1 MKFKEIQE
9 QLVDLI
15 LTNSGVNGDRKF
27 FSERELCQM
36 FNISRS
42 TARRAVSALCEQGY
56 LVKDQGRGT
65 FIKTPE
71 QSMPLS
77 TVLHLS
83 KSYSEKGYHPRIEV
97 LQKELVPASRSVA
110 DHLQIALGEQVLMV
124 EKLYWADNIA
134 LNNMIT
140 FLPVFRFPKI
150 MQVDFSSQNP
160 MDTFSSVYGIGT
172 MQHHNTIEAIH
183 PPKEIAD
190 NLKISTKTPILLFE
204 TVISGIVDARMQRLT
219 YFKCYYKTDRF
230 RFSYVMET
238 RY

>member
-1 MKFKEIQE
+1 MKFREIQE
-9 QLVDLI
+9 QMVELI
-15 LTNSGVNGDRKF
+15 LTNSGVDGNRKF

-42 TARRAVSALCEQGY
+42 TARKAISTLCEQGY
-56 LVKDQGRGT
+56 LIKEHGRGT
-65 FIKTPE
+65 FIKTPD

-97 LQKELVPASRSVA
+97 LRKELVSASISVA
-110 DHLQIALGEQVLMV
+110 NHLQIAPGEQVLMV
-124 EKLYWADNIA
+124 EKLYWADNIV

-140 FLPVFRFPKI
+140 FLPVSRFPKI

-160 MDTFSSVYGIGT
+160 MDRFSSVYGIST
-172 MQHHNTIEAIH
+172 MQHYNTIEAIH

-190 NLKISTKTPILLFE
+190 NLRISTKTPILLFE
-204 TVISGIVDARMQRLT
+204 TVISGIVDANIQRLA

-238 RY
+238 QS